1 MPHLKT
7 KHWIKLAFLVLVC
20 GMWHI
25 PEAHAVTRTWTG
37 TTDTDWTKASNW
49 GGTAPVAAD
58 TANIPGGLAR
68 YPTIITSVTIATIS
82 INSASSGASVTVS
95 TGGTLTVTT
104 ALTVNA
110 NGTLV
115 VNGGTV
121 LSSVTLTDNGGVNI
135 SLGTIHMASALATTP
150 SAAITIG
157 VGGTFTQSGGAV
169 DVFDFTTTA
178 GAPAGTYNQSN
189 GTFKIYRDFKSSG
202 TFNSTG
208 GTIQFAAAG
217 TVASW
222 PTTTGSTQFFNV
234 QLDVDPVFTS
244 NAAISFSVAGNW
256 TANAVTNMSAKATTV
271 TFNGTAAQTIGGSA
285 TTTFANVTINKSSG
299 TTTLARL
306 ETLTGGN
313 LSISA
318 GTLDLSSFTINRSAS
333 GGTLSVSNGATLKIG
348 GTNTFPTNYAT
359 HSLGATSTVEYSGT
373 AQTVTTE
380 SYGHLTLS
388 GSGIKTMPGSA
399 MTIAGNFSTA
409 GTVSATAAQALTVNG
424 NFTVGS
430 GTTFGAASFSHV
442 VKGNFSNSGTFN
454 ASTSTFTFNGAS
466 TQSIGGS
473 NSTTFNSLT
482 LNNSNGISLSSV
494 DMTVGATLT
503 FTSGK
508 IVTGSNLVI
517 IPTSGSVSRTSG
529 HVVGNLKKNVATGAT
544 SRTFEVGD
552 ASNYAPVNI
561 SFASV
566 STAGNLTVVTTSG
579 DHPNVASSTIVP
591 SKTVNRYW
599 TLINS
604 GIVFTNYSGTFN
616 FVAGDLDAGVN
627 TAALIVAEYSG
638 AAWTYPTV
646 GTRTGTSS
654 QATGLT
660 TFGDFQLGEGAP
672 TVALTKT
679 VTPSGTQSPGT
690 DLIYSVSFT
699 NSGAAIA
706 QSLVIT
712 DPTPANT
719 DFKVGSVTTNMGT
732 TGLTVA
738 VAYSNDSGS
747 TWTYTPASGGG
758 GAAAGYDRNV
768 TNIRWTFTG
777 NLSQTSPNN
786 SGSVGFTARIQ

>member
-7 KHWIKLAFLVLVC
+7 KHWIQLAFLVLVC
-20 GMWHI
+20 SVWHI
-25 PEAHAVTRTWTG
+25 PEAQAATRTWTG

-68 YPTIITSVTIATIS
+68 YPVIITSITIATIS
-82 INSASSGASVTVS
+82 INSAGSGASVTVS
-95 TGGTLTVTT
+95 TSGTLTVST

-121 LSSVTLTDNGGVNI
+121 LSSVTLTDNGSVSI
-135 SLGTIHMASALATTP
+135 SSGTIHMASALATTP
-150 SAAITIG
+150 TAAIIIG
-157 VGGTFTQSGGAV
+157 VGDTFTQSGGAV
-169 DVFDFTTTA
+169 NVRDFTTTA

-189 GTFKIYRDFKSSG
+189 GTLKIYRDFKSSG
-202 TFNSTG
+202 TFNATG
-208 GTIQFAAAG
+208 GTIQFAAVGSA
-217 TVASW
+217 ANW
-222 PTTTGSTQFFNV
+222 PAATGSTQFFHV
-234 QLDVDPVFTS
+234 QLDVDPVFTT

-256 TANAVTNMSAKATTV
+256 TANAAVNMSAKATTV
-271 TFNGTAAQTIGGSA
+271 TFNGTGAQTIGGTA
-285 TTTFANVTINKSSG
+285 TTTFANVTVNKSSG
-299 TTTLARL
+299 TATLARV

-313 LSISA
+313 LSISS

-333 GGTLSVSNGATLKIG
+333 GGTLTVSNGATLKIG
-348 GTNTFPTNYAT
+348 GTNSFPINYAT
-359 HSLGATSTVEYSGT
+359 HSLGATSTVEYSGA

-380 SYGHLTLS
+380 SYGHLILS

-399 MTIAGNFSTA
+399 TTIAGDFTTA
-409 GTVSATAAQALTVNG
+409 GTISATAAQALTVNG
-424 NFTVGS
+424 NFTLGS
-430 GTTFGAASFSHV
+430 GTTFGAASFGHI
-442 VKGNFSNSGTFN
+442 VKGNFSNSGTFT
-454 ASTSTFTFNGAS
+454 ASTSTFTFSGTSA
-466 TQSIGGS
+466 QSIGGL
-473 NSTTFNSLT
+473 STTFKSLT
-482 LNNSNGISLSSV
+482 LNNSSGILLSSV
-494 DMTVGATLT
+494 DITVGGTLT

-517 IPTSGSVSRTSG
+517 IPAAGSVSRTSG

-566 STAGNLTVVTTSG
+566 STAGDLTVVTTTG
-579 DHPNVASSTIVP
+579 DHPNVASSIIVP

-599 TLINS
+599 TLTNS
-604 GIVFTNYSGTFN
+604 GIAFTNYSCTFN
-616 FVAGDLDAGVN
+616 FVGGDLDAGVN

-638 AAWTYPTV
+638 AAWIYPTI
-646 GTRTGTSS
+646 GTRTGTST

-660 TFGDFQLGEGAP
+660 AFGDFQLGEGAP
-672 TVALTKT
+672 TVGLTKT

-699 NSGAAIA
+699 NSGAASA

-719 DFKVGSVTTNMGT
+719 DFKVGSVTTSLGT

-738 VAYSNDSGS
+738 TAYSNDGGS